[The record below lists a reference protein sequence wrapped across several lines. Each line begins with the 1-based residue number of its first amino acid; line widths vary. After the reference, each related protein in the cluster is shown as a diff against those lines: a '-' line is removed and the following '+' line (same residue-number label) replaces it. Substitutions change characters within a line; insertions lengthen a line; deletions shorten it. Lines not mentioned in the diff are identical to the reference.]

1 MRYCRVCSTS
11 VLRIVNFSSLRYV
24 RNGGKVCTTSTKI
37 WKNGYQAGSD
47 RWLWSVLV
55 DPKILKPLYL
65 DLSYQKLELIILLC
79 I

>member
-24 RNGGKVCTTSTKI
+24 RNGWKVCTTSTKI

-47 RWLWSVLV
+47 RWLWSLLV
-55 DPKILKPLYL
+55 DL
-65 DLSYQKLELIILLC
+65 DDIETFVLRFVIPEA
-79 I
+79 

>member
-24 RNGGKVCTTSTKI
+24 RNGGKVCTTATKI

-47 RWLWSVLV
+47 RWLWSLLV
-55 DPKILKPLYL
+55 DL
-65 DLSYQKLELIILLC
+65 DDIETFVLRFVIPEA
-79 I
+79 